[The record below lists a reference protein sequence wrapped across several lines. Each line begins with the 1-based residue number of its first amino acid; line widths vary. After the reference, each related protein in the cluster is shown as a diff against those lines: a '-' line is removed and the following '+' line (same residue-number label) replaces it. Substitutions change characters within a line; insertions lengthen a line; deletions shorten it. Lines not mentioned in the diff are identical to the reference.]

1 MELEDVLPELL
12 HVDHSVA
19 EGGTAE
25 ERQSNLERATSQL
38 GHHQPICCF
47 ASKKRCAEYSNPP
60 RRAASPRHAAAAAAG
75 RVVRAASPADA
86 QRGLVH
92 RPALRPDA
100 PWRNFPVTPDAG
112 YYNFANLAT
121 LPTAL
126 PIAQHHVPGGG
137 LRPGN
142 NTPLLPPDFA
152 SSRIQ
157 ELNAV
162 CIPDARLAT
171 AAADA
176 LKLDPDAARGY
187 AGGYAYL

>member
-1 MELEDVLPELL
+1 MQQQQQQGASFVLPPPPTLN
-12 HVDHSVA
+12 
-19 EGGTAE
+19 GGLYT
-25 ERQSNLERATSQL
+25 
-38 GHHQPICCF
+38 GQPF
-47 ASKKRCAEYSNPP
+47 A
-60 RRAASPRHAAAAAAG
+60 
-75 RVVRAASPADA
+75 
-86 QRGLVH
+86 
-92 RPALRPDA
+92 PDA